1 MGLGTPL
8 VVQTLG
14 LRVPN
19 AGAQV
24 LIPGQGTRTRMLQL
38 RVLVPH
44 LRSSAVKERKEGR
57 KR

>member
-1 MGLGTPL
+1 MGLGTSL

-14 LRVPN
+14 LGVPN

-38 RVLVPH
+38 RVLVQH